1 MIPRGPIYEA
11 LRSQM
16 IDSFP
21 EGSKALY
28 GGFSTIGDW
37 FGKGSIVVKASE
49 KRRVT
54 FQAPQVEFG
63 STLLMEIENLFNHC
77 FEHLQ
82 ELGCLVDDSRTRS
95 HAWSTVTAYYLAFFS
110 ASTLLRLL
118 GRPVVFMSREQ
129 LSVFPILL
137 GSGLAPTQ
145 GTYEI
150 TKTRAVSATHAE
162 FSMKAATSR
171 VHKATWIKL
180 LGYLDEL
187 RRLHANT
194 NASEAQFYD
203 SLCTSILFP
212 QYVNFQWPSLVR
224 SRANYHPGFAYKLD
238 TGRPNSGKLIQE
250 WATMEPEEV
259 IQRLSKTTRDC
270 YSDSQDFKHHVSLM
284 ISIGISLF
292 LLARELYSELLVRKS
307 LDKRWED
314 KRRLYRKKMVFAASA
329 DRTVAKTF

>member
-28 GGFSTIGDW
+28 CGFSTIGEW
-37 FGKGSIVVKASE
+37 FATGSIVVKASA
-49 KRRVT
+49 KSRVT

-63 STLLMEIENLFNHC
+63 SILLMEIENLFNHC

-82 ELGCLVDDSRTRS
+82 ELGCVVDDSRTRS

-150 TKTRAVSATHAE
+150 TKTGAVSATHAE
-162 FSMKAATSR
+162 FSMKATSR
-171 VHKATWIKL
+171 VHEATWIKL
-180 LGYLDEL
+180 LGYLDAL
-187 RRLHANT
+187 RRLYANT
-194 NASEAQFYD
+194 NVSEAQFYE

-224 SRANYHPGFAYKLD
+224 SRANYHPGFAYRLE
-238 TGRPNSGKLIQE
+238 TARPNSGKLIQE

-259 IQRLSKTTRDC
+259 MQRLSETTRAC
-270 YSDSQDFKHHVSLM
+270 CSDSLNFQRHVSLM

-307 LDKRWED
+307 LDKRWEN